1 MIKFVLL
8 DNYFSDFFTE
18 VQIWYWKHLKFD
30 LGHVFRKIK
39 QILSMKWLF
48 SEIGALNEDIK
59 CKGNFFRQSWSYNLM
74 FFNDFLMFYQNFL
87 SPQEKQ
93 IVIISNKHDIYELPH
108 ELPNDLRLRILE
120 NLDILR
126 RSKIFKEL

>member
-1 MIKFVLL
+1 
-8 DNYFSDFFTE
+8 
-18 VQIWYWKHLKFD
+18 
-30 LGHVFRKIK
+30 
-39 QILSMKWLF
+39 
-48 SEIGALNEDIK
+48 
-59 CKGNFFRQSWSYNLM
+59 M

-126 RSKIFKEL
+126 RSEIFKEL